1 MPKLVKDK
9 SGYDESFKICVN
21 DIVQKFAECMICC
34 ETYKDPQ
41 ITKCG
46 HSFCRV
52 CIEECVNRNHQCP
65 ECRMNLTKGD
75 IIKNYNFGAL
85 LDEIIKQR
93 DKEKQKFFEDLVNGN
108 QQI

>member
-1 MPKLVKDK
+1 
-9 SGYDESFKICVN
+9 
-21 DIVQKFAECMICC
+21 
-34 ETYKDPQ
+34 
-41 ITKCG
+41 
-46 HSFCRV
+46 
-52 CIEECVNRNHQCP
+52 
-65 ECRMNLTKGD
+65 MNLTKGD